1 MPGVSVCLVVFVLFC
16 VLFCV
21 CWFVWLRMS
30 GWINV
35 SAVVVELALF
45 DVMAGLNLGQGSLV
59 LRALDSQPHALAL
72 NPNCP
77 RST

>member
-1 MPGVSVCLVVFVLFC
+1 
-16 VLFCV
+16 
-21 CWFVWLRMS
+21 MS

-35 SAVVVELALF
+35 SAEVVELALF
-45 DVMAGLNLGQGSLV
+45 DVMGGLNLGQGSLV